1 MKVYVAC
8 NNKFDGISRIAD
20 EVSSVFIDK
29 LGENG
34 RHPRSVIA
42 VERLPQNSPVMIDLR
57 AAVIVD

>member
-34 RHPRSVIA
+34 RHPRSVIG